1 MEQRCERL
9 ECEFVAPV
17 QGRVHHVVKQLP
29 HCDFPWQ
36 LRVRQRRSET
46 VLVLRLLVRV
56 RVHDE
61 QLLVVR
67 IQLAVALLRELL
79 LQELEWHFHTALF
92 LMVLGYG
99 FTHNRHVRVD
109 FIRENL
115 RFRSKVWVDFLG
127 TSILMIPWICVLIYF
142 SFIYVRESFIINEV
156 SASLVGL
163 SHRWVIKSFLIA
175 GFLLSLL
182 SGIAVWLQTF
192 ILLFGSRDYRLNP
205 MTIDLPEVKEENQ

>member
-1 MEQRCERL
+1 MEETLDKFSQNL
-9 ECEFVAPV
+9 SHFVN
-17 QGRVHHVVKQLP
+17 RVGKLSTFFIIP
-29 HCDFPWQ
+29 
-36 LRVRQRRSET
+36 
-46 VLVLRLLVRV
+46 LVLITMWDVICRKLVWV
-56 RVHDE
+56 
-61 QLLVVR
+61 QIWLVENLGR
-67 IQLAVALLRELL
+67 IFESTL

-115 RFRSKVWVDFLG
+115 KFRTKVWIDFLG
-127 TSILMIPWICVLIYF
+127 TTILMLPWICVLIYF

-205 MTIDLPEVKEENQ
+205 MTIDLPEVKEENQSLK

>member
-1 MEQRCERL
+1 MEETLDKFSQNL
-9 ECEFVAPV
+9 SHFVN
-17 QGRVHHVVKQLP
+17 RVGKLSTFFIIP
-29 HCDFPWQ
+29 
-36 LRVRQRRSET
+36 
-46 VLVLRLLVRV
+46 LVLITMWDVICRKLVWV
-56 RVHDE
+56 
-61 QLLVVR
+61 QIWLVENLGR
-67 IQLAVALLRELL
+67 IFESTL

-115 RFRSKVWVDFLG
+115 KFRTKVWIDFLG
-127 TSILMIPWICVLIYF
+127 TSILMLPWICVLIYF

-175 GFLLSLL
+175 GFLVSLL

-205 MTIDLPEVKEENQ
+205 MTIDLPDVKEENQ

>member
-1 MEQRCERL
+1 MDQTLDSISEALRR
-9 ECEFVAPV
+9 FVDKIGKLSTFFIIPLV
-17 QGRVHHVVKQLP
+17 FITMWDVFCRKFITLQIWLVENFGRI
-29 HCDFPWQ
+29 FE
-36 LRVRQRRSET
+36 ST
-46 VLVLRLLVRV
+46 
-56 RVHDE
+56 
-61 QLLVVR
+61 
-67 IQLAVALLRELL
+67 L

-115 RFRSKVWVDFLG
+115 KLRKKVWIDFLG

-182 SGIAVWLQTF
+182 SEIAVWLQTF

>member
-1 MEQRCERL
+1 MEETLDKFSQNL
-9 ECEFVAPV
+9 SHFVN
-17 QGRVHHVVKQLP
+17 RVGKLSTFFIIP
-29 HCDFPWQ
+29 
-36 LRVRQRRSET
+36 
-46 VLVLRLLVRV
+46 LVLITMWDVICRKLVWV
-56 RVHDE
+56 
-61 QLLVVR
+61 QIWLVENLGR
-67 IQLAVALLRELL
+67 IFESTL

-115 RFRSKVWVDFLG
+115 KFRTKVWIDFLG

>member
-1 MEQRCERL
+1 MEETLDKFSQNL
-9 ECEFVAPV
+9 SHFVN
-17 QGRVHHVVKQLP
+17 RVGKLSTFFIIP
-29 HCDFPWQ
+29 
-36 LRVRQRRSET
+36 
-46 VLVLRLLVRV
+46 LVLITMWDVICRKLVWV
-56 RVHDE
+56 
-61 QLLVVR
+61 QIWLVENLGR
-67 IQLAVALLRELL
+67 IFESTL

-115 RFRSKVWVDFLG
+115 KFRTKVWIDFLG
-127 TSILMIPWICVLIYF
+127 TTILMIPWICVLIYF

-175 GFLLSLL
+175 GFLVSLL

-205 MTIDLPEVKEENQ
+205 MTIDLPEIKEENQ

>member
-1 MEQRCERL
+1 MEETLDKFSQNL
-9 ECEFVAPV
+9 SHFVN
-17 QGRVHHVVKQLP
+17 RVGKLSTFFIIP
-29 HCDFPWQ
+29 
-36 LRVRQRRSET
+36 
-46 VLVLRLLVRV
+46 LVLITMWDVICRKLVWV
-56 RVHDE
+56 
-61 QLLVVR
+61 QIWLVENLGR
-67 IQLAVALLRELL
+67 IFESTL

-115 RFRSKVWVDFLG
+115 KFRTKIWIDFLG
-127 TSILMIPWICVLIYF
+127 TTILMIPWICVLIYF

>member
-1 MEQRCERL
+1 MEETLDKLSQNL
-9 ECEFVAPV
+9 SHFVN
-17 QGRVHHVVKQLP
+17 RVGKLSTFFIIP
-29 HCDFPWQ
+29 
-36 LRVRQRRSET
+36 
-46 VLVLRLLVRV
+46 LVLITMWDVICRKLVWV
-56 RVHDE
+56 
-61 QLLVVR
+61 QIWLVENLGR
-67 IQLAVALLRELL
+67 IFESTL

-115 RFRSKVWVDFLG
+115 KFRTKVWIDFLG
-127 TSILMIPWICVLIYF
+127 TSILMLPWICVLIYF

>member
-1 MEQRCERL
+1 MEETLDKFSQNL
-9 ECEFVAPV
+9 SHFVN
-17 QGRVHHVVKQLP
+17 RVGKLSTFFIIP
-29 HCDFPWQ
+29 
-36 LRVRQRRSET
+36 
-46 VLVLRLLVRV
+46 LVLITMWDVICRKLVWV
-56 RVHDE
+56 
-61 QLLVVR
+61 QIWLVENLGR
-67 IQLAVALLRELL
+67 IFESTL

-115 RFRSKVWVDFLG
+115 KFRTKVWIDFLG
-127 TSILMIPWICVLIYF
+127 TTILMLPWICVLIYF

-175 GFLLSLL
+175 GFLVSLL

-205 MTIDLPEVKEENQ
+205 MTIDLPDVKEENQ

>member
-1 MEQRCERL
+1 MEETLDKFSQNLSHFVNRL
-9 ECEFVAPV
+9 GKLSTFFIIP
-17 QGRVHHVVKQLP
+17 
-29 HCDFPWQ
+29 
-36 LRVRQRRSET
+36 
-46 VLVLRLLVRV
+46 LVLITMWDVICRKLVWV
-56 RVHDE
+56 
-61 QLLVVR
+61 QIWLVENLGR
-67 IQLAVALLRELL
+67 IFESTL

-115 RFRSKVWVDFLG
+115 KFRTKVWIDFLG